1 MGYDGVF
8 SIILEANEEDSQ
20 FSCTGSVV
28 QFVGPHSTNVSSVVM
43 YWVLEKKT
51 RKAEKQQNKLLY
63 TRIVPGAL
71 GGTGPVSDGASP
83 VQYDISCSAY
93 Q

>member
-8 SIILEANEEDSQ
+8 SIILEANADDSQ

-28 QFVGPHSTNVSSVVM
+28 QCVGPHSTDVSSVVM
-43 YWVLEKKT
+43 
-51 RKAEKQQNKLLY
+51 Y

-71 GGTGPVSDGASP
+71 GGTGGASP
-83 VQYDISCSAY
+83 VQSDISYSAC